1 MATGVLI
8 VGVGAGTKSLSTFLE
23 CTKEYECVVLFGAAT
38 DTYDTLGKVVGRK
51 SAAGVTK
58 EKVERALAKFK
69 GQIMQVPPIF
79 SALRVKGKRMY
90 EYAREGGE
98 IPEMKP
104 RPLTVEK
111 MELVEWLEPG
121 QHDFQI
127 PDVEAPEEEKVA
139 AEKLLH
145 LDAKE
150 SNYTDTHSGE
160 SSSLKRKR
168 EEDKDPNM
176 LPEPASPKKS
186 RPSSVAELSEQPQEA
201 SSSGDPDAQNASET
215 DITKSLPE
223 SSTSQ
228 PPGARIRMTVS
239 SGFYVRSF
247 CHDLGAA
254 VGSLGLM
261 AALVRTRQA
270 QFSLGENVL
279 PYDDLER
286 GESVWEPKVQAMLQ
300 EWTNAHIN
308 DVETKAEDAEKKTEP
323 DSNRANKGGMETYR
337 RRSAERRK
345 GRHGD
350 RVETRRRNSSS
361 DDG

>member
-8 VGVGAGTKSLSTFLE
+8 VGVGTGTKSLSTFLE

-51 SAAGVTK
+51 SAEGITK
-58 EKVERALAKFK
+58 EKVEQALGKFK
-69 GQIMQVPPIF
+69 GEIMQIPPIF
-79 SALRVKGKRMY
+79 SALRVRGKRMY
-90 EYAREGGE
+90 EYAREGGD

-111 MELVEWLEPG
+111 MELMEWLEPG
-121 QHDFQI
+121 QHEFKI

-145 LDAKE
+145 LDSE
-150 SNYTDTHSGE
+150 DSNYTRANGGE
-160 SSSLKRKR
+160 NNPLKRKR
-168 EEDKDPNM
+168 EDEDKDPN
-176 LPEPASPKKS
+176 LHSDPLSPKKS
-186 RPSSVAELSEQPQEA
+186 APSPAA
-201 SSSGDPDAQNASET
+201 D
-215 DITKSLPE
+215 LPE
-223 SSTSQ
+223 RLLETSTIVDADGEKGPAKDDATNSPLPLAAP

-270 QFSLGENVL
+270 QFAL
-279 PYDDLER
+279 
-286 GESVWEPKVQAMLQ
+286 GESVLEYNDLEKGETEWEPKVQEMLQ
-300 EWTNAHIN
+300 SWMDAHGS
-308 DVETKAEDAEKKTEP
+308 DSEVKVDEKNVEP
-323 DSNRANKGGMETYR
+323 DRSRTHKGGMESYR
-337 RRSAERRK
+337 RRSAERWK
-345 GRHGD
+345 GGQGE
-350 RVETRRRNSSS
+350 VERRRRNSSS
-361 DDG
+361 DEG

>member
-8 VGVGAGTKSLSTFLE
+8 VGVGTGTKSLSIFLE
-23 CTKEYECVVLFGAAT
+23 CKKEYECVVLFGAAT

-51 SAAGVTK
+51 SAEGVTK
-58 EKVERALAKFK
+58 EKVEQALGKFR
-69 GQIMQVPPIF
+69 GQIMQIPPIF

-90 EYAREGGE
+90 EYAREGGD

-121 QHDFQI
+121 QHEFKI

-145 LDAKE
+145 LDSE
-150 SNYTDTHSGE
+150 DSNYTKTHGGE
-160 SSSLKRKR
+160 NNSLKRKR
-168 EEDKDPNM
+168 EDKDKDLNPHPDP
-176 LPEPASPKKS
+176 LSPKKS
-186 RPSSVAELSEQPQEA
+186 KPSSVGGLPEQPLET
-201 SSSGDPDAQNASET
+201 SSFVDADAEKVST
-215 DITKSLPE
+215 KDIVT
-223 SSTSQ
+223 SSPQLLTTP

-270 QFSLGENVL
+270 QFALGENVL
-279 PYDDLER
+279 EYNDLEK
-286 GESVWEPKVQAMLQ
+286 GENEWEPKVEEMLQ
-300 EWTNAHIN
+300 AWMDAHES
-308 DVETKAEDAEKKTEP
+308 DSETKVDEKEVES
-323 DSNRANKGGMETYR
+323 DRNRTHQGGMESYR
-337 RRSAERRK
+337 RRSAERWK
-345 GRHGD
+345 GGRGE
-350 RVETRRRNSSS
+350 VERRRNSSS
-361 DDG
+361 DEG